1 MPFLLCYENMWKLN
15 EDENICYIMFHFLI
29 ERAFQRH
36 QESDLKH
43 PQFTGSYKYKPKQ
56 TNKPSF
62 IELDTSTN
70 YWLAQNSDCTILFSR
85 VSSIS
90 ETIMSEATERVSR
103 RVDLFF
109 LRKAAIL
116 YPFEISRTLH
126 FCTRSHSTSSFL
138 CYGFILC
145 SNGRGSWRDL
155 DGRGVSEFRKLV
167 HEFMWNFQ
175 QVHIAQG
182 DVIGKAVIASMG
194 HTVHQSA
201 PKMRYGIKQGDYYW

>member
-1 MPFLLCYENMWKLN
+1 
-15 EDENICYIMFHFLI
+15 
-29 ERAFQRH
+29 
-36 QESDLKH
+36 
-43 PQFTGSYKYKPKQ
+43 
-56 TNKPSF
+56 
-62 IELDTSTN
+62 
-70 YWLAQNSDCTILFSR
+70 
-85 VSSIS
+85 
-90 ETIMSEATERVSR
+90 MSEATERVSR

-116 YPFEISRTLH
+116 YPFEISRTLP
-126 FCTRSHSTSSFL
+126 FCTRSRSTSSFL

-182 DVIGKAVIASMG
+182 DVIGKAVIASWV
-194 HTVHQSA
+194 TQSINLHL
-201 PKMRYGIKQGDYYW
+201 RYGMASNRATMIGEGGQNHPIQVLQLHIWIYPSCHIGQLAGMFLHFDCRASWCPTYQRFSLFLILVHSVGICTCECLFLKSAVCFYICCSTLPSITTRLERWL